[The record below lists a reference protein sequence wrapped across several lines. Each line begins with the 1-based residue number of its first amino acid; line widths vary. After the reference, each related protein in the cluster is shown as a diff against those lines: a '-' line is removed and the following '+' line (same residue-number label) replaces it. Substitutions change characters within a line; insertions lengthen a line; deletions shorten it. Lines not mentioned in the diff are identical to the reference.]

1 MDSNHRYP
9 AKFFWLPR
17 RNFASSDKAERD
29 LGQSDSGRPNLPPIK
44 KACSDYRGPSPEF
57 KSVRFQSLTEPA
69 HRSELT
75 VMATGLS
82 TQIFVVRSL
91 STYRI

>member
-1 MDSNHRYP
+1 MG
-9 AKFFWLPR
+9 
-17 RNFASSDKAERD
+17 AER
-29 LGQSDSGRPNLPPIK
+29 LAEFTAYK
-44 KACSDYRGPSPEF
+44 KSLLGPSGPSLEF